1 MKAYHHLIKGPIITE
16 KSHALKEAA
25 NKVTFRVAVKANK
38 IEIRKAIE
46 ELFKVKVL
54 GVNTIQMRG
63 KKKRV
68 GRRDAARLEKHVTPP
83 RERSRL
89 STVKKWS
96 VVQPMECEKKTVLLK
111 LAT

>member
-1 MKAYHHLIKGPIITE
+1 
-16 KSHALKEAA
+16 
-25 NKVTFRVAVKANK
+25 VAVKANK

-68 GRRDAARLEKHVTPP
+68 GRTQGVRPAWKKAIVTLAPGEKIPGLEG
-83 RERSRL
+83 L
-89 STVKKWS
+89 
-96 VVQPMECEKKTVLLK
+96 
-111 LAT
+111 